1 MERTQIY
8 LPVSHLRAI
17 QREAK
22 RAGLSVTELVRR
34 IVAEHVEGRRGVDA
48 VKKEQVL
55 SFIALGRSR
64 AGGTTSEHHD
74 DALDEAFR
82 AGDLR

>member
-8 LPVSHLRAI
+8 IEASHLRALR
-17 QREAK
+17 REAK
-22 RAGLSVTELVRR
+22 EAGVSVTELVRR
-34 IVAEHVEGRRGVDA
+34 IVAGHLNDERGVPA
-48 VKKEQVL
+48 FKKEDVL
-55 SFIALGRSR
+55 SFVALGKSR
-64 AGGTTSEHHD
+64 HRTVSERHD